1 MTHAIHIR
9 REPLD
14 DALPGPAQL
23 EAWEDEGGAARAA
36 ADCTAQ
42 VLIDRQAAVV
52 ARRTHMVIQSN
63 HTGERVRSLLS
74 IGIATTA
81 IIGLSWTYALT
92 APQVENATTGV
103 RSDNPESLSGVISGG
118 LRIIRSSTLADEQP
132 WTDTLR
138 LHGVMGKET
147 PAYADCG
154 PEADVT
160 LAGTW

>member
-1 MTHAIHIR
+1 MTHAIHMR

-42 VLIDRQAAVV
+42 VLIDRPAAVV
-52 ARRTHMVIQSN
+52 ARRTHIVIQSN

-92 APQVENATTGV
+92 APEVEQAATGV
-103 RSDNPESLSGVISGG
+103 TSDKPESSSGLIAGGQRIFRSDTPD
-118 LRIIRSSTLADEQP
+118 DEQP
-132 WTDTLR
+132 WTDTVR
-138 LHGVMGKET
+138 LLGVAEKRT
-147 PAYADCG
+147 LAFADCRQEG
-154 PEADVT
+154 DV
-160 LAGTW
+160 LPVAW